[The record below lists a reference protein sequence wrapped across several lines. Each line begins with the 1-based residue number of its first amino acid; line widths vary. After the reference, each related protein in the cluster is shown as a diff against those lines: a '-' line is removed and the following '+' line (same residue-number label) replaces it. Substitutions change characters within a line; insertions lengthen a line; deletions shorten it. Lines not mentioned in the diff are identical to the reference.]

1 MPKFPEITIKV
12 HPGETPFKMMGKV
25 RRTMRNSG
33 VGEGMITSFQQEAFE
48 SKDLVSTI
56 REWVNCDILP

>member
-1 MPKFPEITIKV
+1 MARFPEITIQV

-25 RRTMRNSG
+25 RRMMRNSG
-33 VGEGMITSFQQEAFE
+33 VDEGVITSFQQEAFE